1 MIIDSQNRKWF
12 KGNLHTHTTNS
23 DGDMAP
29 ADVIK
34 LYRSRGYDFI
44 AMTEHWKYTPEARY
58 DGFLV
63 IPGVEYDFGSD
74 ASEGIFH
81 IVCLGHSEDLDGMK
95 RKMPFSEDI
104 LDRVRALG
112 GICEIA
118 HPAWSLNT
126 PAMIEALPPFDA
138 SEIFNSVSD
147 YPFNCRP
154 DSGLILD
161 MLAAKGMPLPL
172 LAVDDVHFYKESD
185 SCRSYIMVNVDELT
199 TENVIQAIKEGK
211 FYASQG
217 PQIEVDR
224 DGDVLTVKTSPVEM
238 ITVYTDVPYIP
249 DRCAVGK
256 GITGRTYTFGS
267 NVKFARFEARDSEG
281 RRAWTNYIMK

>member
-1 MIIDSQNRKWF
+1 MIIDSKGRKWF

-23 DGDMAP
+23 DGDMEP
-29 ADVIK
+29 EKVIE
-34 LYRSRGYDFI
+34 LYRSRGYDFM
-44 AMTEHWKYTPEARY
+44 AMTEHWKYTPEAHI
-58 DGFLV
+58 DDFLIV
-63 IPGVEYDFGSD
+63 PGIEYDFGSD
-74 ASEGIFH
+74 AAEGIFH
-81 IVCLGHSEDLDGMK
+81 IVCLGHSADLEGMH
-95 RKMPFSEDI
+95 RRIPFSEDI
-104 LDRVRALG
+104 LTRVRALG

-126 PAMIEALPPFDA
+126 PAMLEALPRFDA

-147 YPFNCRP
+147 QPFNCRP

-185 SCRSYIMVNVDELT
+185 ACRSFIMVNVDELT
-199 TENVIQAIKEGK
+199 TENVIAAIKNGN

-217 PQIEVDR
+217 PTIEAVR
-224 DGDVLTVKTSPVEM
+224 DGDTITVTTSPVDI

-249 DRCAVGK
+249 DRCVVGD
-256 GITGRTYTFGS
+256 GITGRSYTFGS
-267 NVKFARFEARDSEG
+267 NVRFARFEARDSFG
-281 RRAWTNYIMK
+281 RRAWTNYIMN